1 MDSVAW
7 VTLVLFVVSAII
19 VGYAVL
25 SNGPPR
31 IDYLYN
37 KYIKGVRDER
47 DRNS

>member
-7 VTLVLFVVSAII
+7 VTLVLFVVSVTI

-25 SNGPPR
+25 SDGPPR
-31 IDYLYN
+31 INYLYN

-47 DRNS
+47 DRDS